1 MDTMDFVERVKVL
14 AARVEKQKDSILS
27 EEACKNAFVM
37 PFLNVLGYDVF
48 NPEVVVP
55 EFTADVGIKK
65 GEKVDYAVKI
75 NGIIRILVEC
85 KGCGSDLAL
94 QHMSQ
99 LYRYFSVTDARFA
112 ILTNG
117 QQYWFYSDLDAQ
129 NKMDQRPFFR
139 FDLLDYRPS
148 HIAELSKFTSDQFDL
163 EQILATASNLKYSSA
178 IQQEFAKELEEP
190 SDEIIKIFATRVY
203 DGHFT
208 KKVRDEFRSIVS
220 NAFKEAIRELVS
232 KRLTSALEATNERPA
247 GESQVINV
255 DTDGALVETTAEEIE
270 AFYIV
275 KSIMRKVVKGDRVV
289 MRDAKSYCAVLLD
302 DNNRKPLTRFHFN
315 RANKYISVFV
325 NKKEERVRIESLE
338 DIYEHAERLQATASE
353 YLSD

>member
-1 MDTMDFVERVKVL
+1 MDFVENIKVL
-14 AARVEKQKDSILS
+14 AARVEQQKDSIVS

-37 PFLNVLGYDVF
+37 PFLNALGYDVF
-48 NPEVVVP
+48 NPEIVVP

-65 GEKVDYAVKI
+65 GEKVDYAIKRDGRI
-75 NGIIRILVEC
+75 TILVEC
-85 KGCGSDLAL
+85 KGCGSDLAQ

-139 FDLLDYRPS
+139 FDLLDYRPPDLG
-148 HIAELSKFTSDQFDL
+148 ELSKFTSEQFDL
-163 EQILATASNLKYSSA
+163 DKILTSASTLKYSLA
-178 IQQEFAKELEEP
+178 IQHQFAKELENP
-190 SDEIIKIFATRVY
+190 SDDIIKIFVTRVY

-208 KKVRDEFRSIVS
+208 KRVRDDFRGIVA

-232 KRLTSALEATNERPA
+232 KRLTSALAVTNERPA
-247 GESQVINV
+247 G
-255 DTDGALVETTAEEIE
+255 DGQMMSWGDAEGVLIETTTEELE

-275 KSIMRKVVKGDRVV
+275 KSIMRTVVRADRVV

-302 DNNRKPLTRFHFN
+302 DNNRKTLTRFHFN
-315 RANKYISVFV
+315 RANKYIGLFAK
-325 NKKEERVRIESLE
+325 KKEERIRIEALE
-338 DIYEHAERLQATASE
+338 DIYEHAERLQATARE
-353 YLSD
+353 YLSE